1 MSTTF
6 NAIVK
11 DENKNQIICRFVP
24 TMTVPIDGGVTVEL
38 DYHGWPSICKGD
50 GDTIYAVSSARTE
63 HVDPYGAIGFAK
75 SLDGGETWS
84 DYKLIIDTPLDDRD
98 CGVTY
103 LGNGHLIVIW
113 FTHDAYKYRE
123 GGCYSGW
130 RKRSTPE
137 QVAAVD
143 AKFDKLTPEEGVGG
157 CFVIHSLDD
166 GETWGDPIRLPI
178 TTPHGATLMQDGKS
192 LIAVGVPWYSKLSSL
207 GVDLPGNKLHVIKST
222 DGGYTWNYLSA
233 IDIQEDLPGV
243 ACEAHIIQLKDLTYL
258 AALRCETSGLGMT
271 TYVMRS
277 EDGLKWTLPEKVE
290 TCIGAPPHL
299 LQLKNGNVL
308 LTYSTRVKG
317 GCGERACIST
327 DGGKTWSNEMII
339 SLADQVDGWDLGYP
353 SSVEL
358 DNGTI
363 VSAFYQKFE
372 MDPKCSFLY
381 TKWEIEET

>member
-1 MSTTF
+1 MSKF

-11 DENKNQIICRFVP
+11 DENKNQILCRFDP
-24 TMTVPIDGGVTVEL
+24 PMTVEIDGGVTMDLV
-38 DYHGWPSICKGD
+38 YHGWPSICKGD
-50 GDTIYAVSSARTE
+50 GDTVYAVSSARIE
-63 HVDPYGAIGFAK
+63 HVDPFGAIGFSK
-75 SLDGGETWS
+75 SLDGGKTWS
-84 DYKLIIDTPLDDRD
+84 EYKLIIDTPLDDRD

-103 LGNGHLIVIW
+103 LGNGHLVVNW

-130 RKRSTPE
+130 RKNVTPE

-166 GETWGDPIRLPI
+166 GKTWGEPIRLGI
-178 TTPHGATLMQDGKS
+178 TTPHGATVMQDGKS
-192 LIAVGVPWYSKLSSL
+192 LIIVGVPWYSKLAM
-207 GVDLPGNKLHVIKST
+207 GVDLAGEQLHVFKST
-222 DGGYTWNYLSA
+222 DGGYKWEYVSQ
-233 IDIQEDLPGV
+233 IFIPEDLPGV
-243 ACEAHIIQLKDLTYL
+243 PCEAHIIQLKDGSFL
-258 AALRCETSGLGMT
+258 AALRCEKRGVGMT

-277 EDGLKWTLPEKVE
+277 EDCLNWTLPEKVE
-290 TCIGAPPHL
+290 SALGSPPHL
-299 LQLKNGNVL
+299 LQLKNGNIL
-308 LTYSTRVKG
+308 LTYSTRIAK

-358 DNGTI
+358 DDGTI
-363 VSAFYQKFE
+363 ISAFYQKYE
-372 MDPKCSFLY
+372 MDKKCSFLY
-381 TKWEIEET
+381 TKWEIEEA